1 MRKDSFIQSDI
12 FYQNIDNFEGIIEN
26 VEQDKKRFVEDTFK
40 KNFIITLYTL
50 WENSIKEVLFE
61 HLTNNVDSIFDERF
75 IRTFYSTILNS
86 TNHVKEEYLS
96 SLNNRNIF
104 IKKEYYLS
112 TNNLWFDN
120 LVELIK
126 RLYPEA
132 TKDDLLMYSRE
143 NIKLQ
148 ECIETLEKSVITKF
162 SKKATNPEGFEG
174 YIDSLVNN
182 RNSLAHA
189 GSCDEYVNITD
200 MKHFFEFIDNA
211 ILLINKYLQNL
222 YIARLGSERLCTKIS
237 HVHLELRSNNNG
249 IIELTFDS
257 EQVKFINEIDIFTS
271 SWYVRHNNHFFPIT
285 VFDVKD
291 EKKASITKLPENGH
305 VTFEVGSDFVNIK
318 RGSHIY
324 QLINL
329 KYLENETL
337 NGTEKV
343 LKFQF

>member
-1 MRKDSFIQSDI
+1 MREDSFIKDNV

-26 VEQDKKRFVEDTFK
+26 VEQDKRRFVEDTFK

-50 WENSIKEVLFE
+50 WENSIKDVLFE

-75 IRTFYSTILNS
+75 IKTFYSTILNS

-96 SLNNRNIF
+96 SLNNRNIL

-126 RLYPEA
+126 RLYTEA
-132 TKDDLLMYSRE
+132 TKDDLLMYARK
-143 NIKLQ
+143 NTKLQ
-148 ECIETLEKSVITKF
+148 ECIKILEKSVISKF
-162 SKKATNPEGFEG
+162 SKKTTNPEGFEG

-189 GSCDEYVNITD
+189 GSCDEYVNIAD
-200 MKHFFEFIDNA
+200 MKHFFEFINNA
-211 ILLINKYLQNL
+211 ILLIKKYLQNL
-222 YIARLGSERLCTKIS
+222 YIARLASERLCTNIS
-237 HVHLELRSNNNG
+237 HVHLESSSMNSG

-257 EQVKFINEIDIFTS
+257 NQVKFINELDIFES
-271 SWYVRHNNHFFPIT
+271 SWYVRNNNQFFPIT
-285 VFDVKD
+285 VHNVKD
-291 EKKASITKLPENGH
+291 EKQCSITKLPENGH
-305 VTFEVGSDFVNIK
+305 VTFEVSSDFVKIIRRSN
-318 RGSHIY
+318 IY
-324 QLINL
+324 QLLNL

-337 NGTEKV
+337 SGTEKV
-343 LKFQF
+343 LEFHF